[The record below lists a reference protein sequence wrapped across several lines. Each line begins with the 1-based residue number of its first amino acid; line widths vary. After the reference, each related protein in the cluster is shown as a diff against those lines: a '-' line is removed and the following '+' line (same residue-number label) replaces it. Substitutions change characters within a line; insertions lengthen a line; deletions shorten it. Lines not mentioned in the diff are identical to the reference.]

1 MMGDRAMMSTHS
13 PKSGQRPEDN
23 VRAIADAL
31 AVYLAWSFRNSVTQV
46 KKTTTAT
53 PEVPAGGRSASD
65 SQPATTVEAM
75 ADQPPAGLADSGA
88 PSATSEKAEDDSVNL
103 RRLTQFAQPGP
114 DAIEPILSSESS
126 SESRPTAELRA
137 ETEPS
142 RQLPGLAA
150 AMTTTET
157 MTSGVNF
164 PSERS
169 GTATPVQGSPDSDW
183 VDFWADPW
191 DTALEPGM
199 G

>member
-1 MMGDRAMMSTHS
+1 MMSTHS

-53 PEVPAGGRSASD
+53 PEAPVVGWSASD
-65 SQPATTVEAM
+65 SQSSATARAM
-75 ADQPPAGLADSGA
+75 TDQPSVGLADSVA
-88 PSATSEKAEDDSVNL
+88 PSATPGKAEDDSVNL
-103 RRLTQFAQPGP
+103 QKLTQFAQLGP

-126 SESRPTAELRA
+126 SELRPTAELRA

-142 RQLPGLAA
+142 CQLPGLIA
-150 AMTTTET
+150 AMPTTET
-157 MTSGVNF
+157 VASGVNF
-164 PSERS
+164 QSERS
-169 GTATPVQGSPDSDW
+169 STATAAQGSPDSDW

>member
-31 AVYLAWSFRNSVTQV
+31 AVYLAWSFRNSVTQI

-53 PEVPAGGRSASD
+53 PEVPAVGRPASD
-65 SQPATTVEAM
+65 SQPSATVEAM
-75 ADQPPAGLADSGA
+75 ADQPPAGLTDSGA
-88 PSATSEKAEDDSVNL
+88 PPATLGKAEDDSVNL
-103 RRLTQFAQPGP
+103 RRLTQFAQLGPG
-114 DAIEPILSSESS
+114 AIEPILSSESS
-126 SESRPTAELRA
+126 SESWPMAELRA

-142 RQLPGLAA
+142 HQLPGLTA

-157 MTSGVNF
+157 VTSGVNF
-164 PSERS
+164 QSERS
-169 GTATPVQGSPDSDW
+169 GTATPAQGSPDSDW

>member
-13 PKSGQRPEDN
+13 PRSGQRPEDN

-46 KKTTTAT
+46 KKTTTAI
-53 PEVPAGGRSASD
+53 PEVPAVGRSASD
-65 SQPATTVEAM
+65 SQPSTTVEAM

-88 PSATSEKAEDDSVNL
+88 PSATSEKAEGDSVNL
-103 RRLTQFAQPGP
+103 RRLAQWRELDP
-114 DAIEPILSSESS
+114 DAIEPIPSSESS
-126 SESRPTAELRA
+126 SESWPTAELRA

-142 RQLPGLAA
+142 RQLPGLTA

-157 MTSGVNF
+157 VTSGVNF
-164 PSERS
+164 QSERS
-169 GTATPVQGSPDSDW
+169 GTATPAQGSPDSDW

>member
-1 MMGDRAMMSTHS
+1 MSTHS

-31 AVYLAWSFRNSVTQV
+31 AVYLAWSFRNSVTQI

-53 PEVPAGGRSASD
+53 PEVPAVGRPASD
-65 SQPATTVEAM
+65 SQPSATVEAM
-75 ADQPPAGLADSGA
+75 ADQPPAGLTDSGA
-88 PSATSEKAEDDSVNL
+88 PPATLGKAEDDSVNL
-103 RRLTQFAQPGP
+103 RRLTQFAQLGPG
-114 DAIEPILSSESS
+114 AIEPILSSESS
-126 SESRPTAELRA
+126 SESWPMAELRA

-142 RQLPGLAA
+142 RQLPGLTA

-157 MTSGVNF
+157 VTSGVNF
-164 PSERS
+164 QSERS
-169 GTATPVQGSPDSDW
+169 GTATPAQGSPDSGW